1 MTYFV
6 VGHDLIDV
14 GFFVP
19 HFFFDL
25 VQGRQRVGF
34 MLTKN
39 RAVGTNQSFVFD
51 ADNFEGFFM
60 D

>member
-6 VGHDLIDV
+6 VGYDLIDV

-39 RAVGTNQSFVFD
+39 CAMGTNQSLVFD
-51 ADNFEGFFM
+51 ADNLERFYM